1 MEAINIQFSVLQDRY
16 RNTMPDKRVVLE
28 RAWERMR
35 TAPQDPA
42 GLKELFPLVHRLAG
56 GVALILMQATSTL
69 DKGAA
74 YTLLLR
80 QLAKTV
86 EAIAASHRA
95 AGDAPLR
102 LADAVLRR
110 AGDGHAIR

>member
-16 RNTMPDKRVVLE
+16 LNTMPEKRVVLE

-56 GVALILMQATSTL
+56 SASSYGFEDLGDAALRVHDTL
-69 DKGAA
+69 DRHRVRSG
-74 YTLLLR
+74 
-80 QLAKTV
+80 QL
-86 EAIAASHRA
+86 E
-95 AGDAPLR
+95 P
-102 LADAVLRR
+102 ADASALVHELKPQMEQLIR
-110 AGDGHAIR
+110 ALESAR